1 MLADEL
7 TAAKG
12 MKGVRRDERGGGREK
27 RAGRREAGKRDA
39 GEGTPSVSIL
49 RTLNCIY
56 SPNYVHLTTRFNYFF
71 Q

>member
-1 MLADEL
+1 VNAGEF

-12 MKGVRRDERGGGREK
+12 MKGVRRDERDGGGEK

-39 GEGTPSVSIL
+39 GEGILCFVL

-56 SPNYVHLTTRFNYFF
+56 SSNYVHLATRF
-71 Q
+71 